1 MQRAGAIR
9 AMGLHGNLARH
20 NAGDAGWAAL
30 AGAAH
35 DRARRLATACVRDPR
50 AATACRCDSNEELTA
65 MQYVFV
71 YGTLR
76 AGEINDIGQAAARN
90 ALDTPMLIGAATL
103 RGRLFDFGN
112 YPGFVPDDQGI
123 HVKGDVYQVD
133 DRLVSVLDEIEE
145 VYPGEAGLFMQHK
158 VSVAVDGATLD
169 CLYYPVQA
177 ESVRGLPEIGSG
189 DWVAYRRSRK

>member
-1 MQRAGAIR
+1 
-9 AMGLHGNLARH
+9 
-20 NAGDAGWAAL
+20 
-30 AGAAH
+30 
-35 DRARRLATACVRDPR
+35 
-50 AATACRCDSNEELTA
+50 

-76 AGEINDIGQAAARN
+76 AGEINDIGKAAARN
-90 ALDTPMLIGAATL
+90 ALAMPMLIGAATL

-112 YPGFVPDDQGI
+112 YPGFVPDDDGI

-133 DRLVSVLDEIEE
+133 DKLVSVLDEIEE
-145 VYPGEAGLFMQHK
+145 VYPGETGLFVQHK

-177 ESVRGLPEIGSG
+177 DAVQGLPEIGSG
-189 DWVAYRRSRK
+189 DWVAYRRSRR